1 MLRIRFQR
9 VGSKNQPAYRIVVI
23 DQRQKRSGDVVENIG
38 FHNPRT
44 RPSTDTVDNARA
56 LYWLSVGAQPT
67 DAAKSVFRRA
77 GTWALFERLQKG
89 ESKDELMAE
98 AATMKSAT
106 VDPKTSYPAPVGK
119 APAAAAKA
127 SDDVDAA
134 EEASEA

>member
-44 RPSTDTVDNARA
+44 RPSTDQVDSVRA
-56 LYWLSVGAQPT
+56 LHWLSVGAQPT
-67 DAAKSVFRRA
+67 DAAKGVLRRA

-89 ESKDELMAE
+89 EAKDSVLAE
-98 AATMKSAT
+98 AATLKQAEIS
-106 VDPKTSYPAPVGK
+106 PKTSYPAPVGK
-119 APAAAAKA
+119 APAPAAK
-127 SDDVDAA
+127 DDVDAA
-134 EEASEA
+134 AEA

>member
-44 RPSTDTVDNARA
+44 RPSTDQVDSVRA
-56 LYWLSVGAQPT
+56 LHWLSVGAQPT
-67 DAAKSVFRRA
+67 DAAKGVLRRA

-89 ESKDELMAE
+89 EAKDTVLAE
-98 AATMKSAT
+98 AATLKQADVS
-106 VDPKTSYPAPVGK
+106 PKTSYPAPVGK
-119 APAAAAKA
+119 APAPAAKDA
-127 SDDVDAA
+127 VDAA
-134 EEASEA
+134 ADA

>member
-44 RPSTDTVDNARA
+44 RPSTDQVDSARA
-56 LYWLSVGAQPT
+56 LHWLSVGAQPT
-67 DAAKSVFRRA
+67 DAAKSVLRRA

-89 ESKDELMAE
+89 EAKETILAE
-98 AATMKSAT
+98 AANLKQADVS
-106 VDPKTSYPAPVGK
+106 PKTSYPAPVGK
-119 APAAAAKA
+119 APVPAAKDA
-127 SDDVDAA
+127 VDAA
-134 EEASEA
+134 ADA

>member
-38 FHNPRT
+38 FYNPRT
-44 RPSTDTVDNARA
+44 RPGTDTVDSVRA

-67 DAAKSVFRRA
+67 EGAKGSLRRA

-89 ESKDELMAE
+89 ESKDAVLAE
-98 AATMKSAT
+98 AAALKQAVGS
-106 VDPKTSYPAPVGK
+106 PKTSYPAPVGK
-119 APAAAAKA
+119 APVAAAKT
-127 SDDVDAA
+127 DDVDAA
-134 EEASEA
+134 EA

>member
-23 DQRQKRSGDVVENIG
+23 DQRQQRSGDVLESIG

-44 RPSTDTVDNARA
+44 RPTTDQVDSARA

-67 DAAKSVFRRA
+67 DAAKYVLRRA

-89 ESKDELMAE
+89 EAKDALMAE
-98 AATMKSAT
+98 AAALKAADVSS
-106 VDPKTSYPAPVGK
+106 KTSYPAPVGK
-119 APAAAAKA
+119 APAPKA
-127 SDDVDAA
+127 DA
-134 EEASEA
+134 E

>member
-44 RPSTDTVDNARA
+44 RPSTDQVDSARA
-56 LYWLSVGAQPT
+56 LHWLSVGAQPT
-67 DAAKSVFRRA
+67 DAAKGVLRRA

-89 ESKDELMAE
+89 EAKETILAE
-98 AATMKSAT
+98 AANLKQADVS
-106 VDPKTSYPAPVGK
+106 PKTSYPAPVGK
-119 APAAAAKA
+119 APVPAAK
-127 SDDVDAA
+127 DDVDAA
-134 EEASEA
+134 AEA

>member
-9 VGSKNQPAYRIVVI
+9 VGSKGQPAYRIVVI

-44 RPSTDTVDNARA
+44 RPSTDNVDNARA

-67 DAAKSVFRRA
+67 DAAKSVLRRA

-89 ESKDELMAE
+89 ESKDTLMAE
-98 AATMKSAT
+98 AAALKPAEISS
-106 VDPKTSYPAPVGK
+106 KTSYPAPVGK
-119 APAAAAKA
+119 APAPK
-127 SDDVDAA
+127 A
-134 EEASEA
+134 EEE